1 MDNSTNRHKN
11 KWTKVQTNKI
21 INGHQYKQNN
31 KWTNR
36 QQDRITKEQK
46 DKIING
52 HQPNLT
58 TAQTDTIQ
66 F

>member
-1 MDNSTNRHKN
+1 MDIS
-11 KWTKVQTNKI
+11 TNKI

-36 QQDRITKEQK
+36 QQDRITKGQK

-52 HQPNLT
+52 HQPNMT
-58 TAQTDTIQ
+58 TAQTDTRQ

>member
-1 MDNSTNRHKN
+1 MDISTN
-11 KWTKVQTNKI
+11 
-21 INGHQYKQNN
+21 KQNN